1 MATPE
6 TSSRPTKSC
15 GHNTNPPPPRP
26 HYHRVRKL
34 VHLTCFLIF
43 VLLPFFNVMRFD
55 IPRQRFYFAG
65 YELLISEF
73 GIIFFALMFLMFVIV
88 VSSVVYGR
96 IYCGYMCPQMIFS
109 EASLETES
117 WIKRKVT
124 KYLIKWPAARRNLLA
139 RGLFYAAVGLAS
151 VFLSFIFISY
161 FVTPSDLIRRLASL
175 DMHTAGG
182 ISGAVVTLITFLDF
196 TLLRQRFCTTVCP
209 YGYLQGML
217 GDGNTLLVT
226 YRDENQECIEC
237 KKCVRDCLMGIDIR
251 KSPYQIECVHCGEC
265 IDSCADIL
273 GKLGKPGL
281 IHYTWGE
288 TGNVVENETAWY
300 RKLGI
305 RDSKRVVV
313 LLVTLFYLS
322 GLYVALSM
330 RRTILV
336 QLQPVRTS
344 MFRLGSDGT
353 VYNTFRV
360 KLSNRGSSD
369 ASVAFW
375 LEGLPSG
382 ALTLQPSPVPL
393 KAGETIDRQFEVAVR
408 PFAGANEVNR
418 FRILASTGEKDPEV
432 FEETFLMPQEKKSQ

>member
-6 TSSRPTKSC
+6 ISNKPPKSC
-15 GHNTNPPPPRP
+15 GHNINPPPRP

-43 VLLPFFNVMRFD
+43 VLLPFFNLMRFD

-109 EASLETES
+109 EASLEAEA

-124 KYLIKWPAARRNLLA
+124 KYFIKWPAPRRNLLA
-139 RGLFYAAVGLAS
+139 RTLFYAAVGLAS

-226 YRDENQECIEC
+226 YRDEKHECIEC

-273 GKLGKPGL
+273 GKLGKEGL

-288 TGNVVENETAWY
+288 TGKVVEDETAWY

-336 QLQPVRTS
+336 QLQPVRAS
-344 MFRLGSDGT
+344 MFRLGDDGT
-353 VYNTFRV
+353 VYNTFRI
-360 KLSNRGSSD
+360 KLANRGSSD
-369 ASVAFW
+369 ASVSLW

-382 ALTLQPSPVPL
+382 SLTLQPSPVPL
-393 KAGETIDRQFEVAVR
+393 KAGETIDRQFEVSAR
-408 PFAGANEVNR
+408 PFAGSNEVNR
-418 FRILASTGEKDPEV
+418 FRIFASTGEKDPEV
-432 FEETFLMPQEKKSQ
+432 FEETFLMPQEKKSK